1 MIKKSLLIFLLS
13 ISLIFSSPV
22 YSKEDLTKS
31 LDRYVNKISKKFSR
45 TYCNTKQ
52 FGISEEG
59 SLAFAIGE
67 TNKEF
72 RKNSLNKFIDYSLL
86 RNSILNNLEKNC
98 LVYDFPV
105 EILDEL
111 RFN

>member
-22 YSKEDLTKS
+22 YSEEDLTKS
-31 LDRYVNKISKKFSR
+31 LDRYVNKISSKFSR

-59 SLAFAIGE
+59 S
-67 TNKEF
+67 
-72 RKNSLNKFIDYSLL
+72 
-86 RNSILNNLEKNC
+86 
-98 LVYDFPV
+98 
-105 EILDEL
+105 
-111 RFN
+111 